1 MNSLSVMKKNMEALT
16 PSKNKMHIL
25 DPIIPNTVKSFLK
38 HRLQLYNCA
47 KLLVCTS
54 EVKRE
59 RHASHAASVVMAEQK
74 MKAETTLW

>member
-25 DPIIPNTVKSFLK
+25 DPNTVKYFLK